1 MGDAAV
7 EENLNYVLLVRNGA
21 WGLPTACPNC
31 LPSYLYLKFAG
42 LTFEVEYAPRLP
54 DSEDLPI
61 LEYGLYAAFS
71 SETGGIEGFLKNEKI
86 ADLDSGLTDSEKL
99 DLQVYKALTTSW
111 LADATLCELWSKDN
125 DAIAREVYFSS
136 LPWPISKILNWK
148 MHRSAFQKL
157 GITAEN
163 ASYRKTEILSKAT
176 AAYEAL
182 ALRLGDQKYF
192 FESKPTSLDAVV
204 LGHILFHLHAPLENP
219 TLKDE
224 IQKHKNLVM
233 YAEVHKAEL
242 LANSIPS
249 FSYFSPAP
257 ASASTSTS
265 ASRSTASTSTAAT
278 SEKTQKKADIK
289 DAIFKKRAR
298 YFVLTQL
305 AVVILYVVLT
315 GIRYEEETIEDDNND
330 DD

>member
-204 LGHILFHLHAPLENP
+204 LGHILFHLHAPLKCIKLNYWQ
-219 TLKDE
+219 
-224 IQKHKNLVM
+224 IQFHRFL
-233 YAEVHKAEL
+233 
-242 LANSIPS
+242 
-249 FSYFSPAP
+249 
-257 ASASTSTS
+257 TS
-265 ASRSTASTSTAAT
+265 ALHLLQHPRVHQPAGQPHPQALLRQVRKPKKKLTSKMRSSRRGR
-278 SEKTQKKADIK
+278 DI
-289 DAIFKKRAR
+289 
-298 YFVLTQL
+298 LC
-305 AVVILYVVLT
+305 
-315 GIRYEEETIEDDNND
+315 
-330 DD
+330 